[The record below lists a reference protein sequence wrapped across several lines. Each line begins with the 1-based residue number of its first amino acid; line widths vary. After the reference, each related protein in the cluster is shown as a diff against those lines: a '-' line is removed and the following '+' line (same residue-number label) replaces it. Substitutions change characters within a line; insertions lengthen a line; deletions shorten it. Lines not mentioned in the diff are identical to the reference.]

1 MAVLLVMTLA
11 ACGTGGGKKKKRN
24 RSTSTSTPSSTASGR
39 SVDVTVLP
47 ETFTVG
53 RDLTVSFY
61 GCGSADTVEFRWRDV
76 GTGRSGVLGAQRCS
90 NSTATLVLRGFA
102 EASPGHWE
110 VTGKAAPS
118 GLSDVAVLTVQ
129 AR

>member
-1 MAVLLVMTLA
+1 MTVSP
-11 ACGTGGGKKKKRN
+11 T
-24 RSTSTSTPSSTASGR
+24 
-39 SVDVTVLP
+39 
-47 ETFTVG
+47 TFTTG
-53 RDLTVSFY
+53 RDLTVSFS

-76 GTGRSGVLGAQRCS
+76 GTGRSGVLGSQRCAG
-90 NSTATLVLRGFA
+90 STATLVLRGFA

-118 GLSDVAVLTVQ
+118 GLSDVAALTVQ